1 MKILRLIRIAFTKD
15 GTFGVLLDEDVPFCV
30 TTEREWLSNVI
41 GKSCIPD
48 GTYLCQRVDSPKFG
62 NTFQV
67 MNVPGRSEI
76 LIHKGNLSSD
86 SKGCIIVGEEFGTL
100 NGRVAVLSSGKA
112 FDEFMSRLKGVV
124 QFKLAITEV
133 KP

>member
-1 MKILRLIRIAFTKD
+1 
-15 GTFGVLLDEDVPFCV
+15 
-30 TTEREWLSNVI
+30 
-41 GKSCIPD
+41 
-48 GTYLCQRVDSPKFG
+48 
-62 NTFQV
+62 